1 MPHLSRLFKKLNGAD
16 IINFSKLKY
25 QATIIMITKL
35 STAHIEFY
43 DQLHVLN
50 YYPAAQSYSL
60 VNISPAIGKYD
71 QPSV

>member
-35 STAHIEFY
+35 STAHI
-43 DQLHVLN
+43 
-50 YYPAAQSYSL
+50 
-60 VNISPAIGKYD
+60 
-71 QPSV
+71 